1 MIQIPPH
8 ELGSATK
15 VFKNMLAAGWKII
28 SAKKEKVT
36 KVTVVLQKL
45 IKGFFVEKVLI
56 VGQWALPKTE
66 KRPQRIKQRQQRHG
80 SSKQVRMGYC

>member
-15 VFKNMLAAGWKII
+15 IFKGMLAAGWKII
-28 SAKKEKVT
+28 STKKERLT
-36 KVTVVLQKL
+36 KVFVVLQKTIL
-45 IKGFFVEKVLI
+45 GILVEKMII

-66 KRPQRIKQRQQRHG
+66 KRPQRIQQRQERRG
-80 SSKQVRMGYC
+80 SSKPVRMAYC